1 MNKRDSKEDL
11 EHLRVIISGGGTG
24 GHIFPAVAIA
34 NVIKQHDANAKI
46 LFVGA
51 EGRMEMQKVPQ
62 AGYEIVGL
70 KIAGFQ
76 RKKLW
81 KNITLPFKMLS
92 SSFKA
97 KKILKDF
104 APDVV
109 IGVGGYASWA
119 TLKQAQFLNIP
130 TLLQEQNSLAGKS
143 NQILAKQAKR
153 ICVAYSGMEK
163 YFPKDKIVFTGNPV
177 RKNISLLREKTAQL
191 REAAV
196 KDFGLN
202 PEKRT
207 VLVTGGSLGAGTVN
221 KAVENNLQYFI
232 DNDIQL
238 LWQTGKFY
246 YAGIKERT
254 ASLFASNPKAK
265 EIIKI
270 NEFIFDMDKAYS
282 ISDVVIARAGA
293 LTVSELCLV
302 GKPVILVPSPNVA
315 EDHQTKNAM
324 ALVNKNAAIMIRD
337 NELQDEFAGTLNSL
351 INDKEKMKQLGENIL
366 QLGVGDADERI
377 FKEIEKII
385 KK

>member
-92 SSFKA
+92 SSLKA

-119 TLKQAQFLNIP
+119 TLKQAQSLNIP

-270 NEFIFDMDKAYS
+270 NEFIFYMDKAYS